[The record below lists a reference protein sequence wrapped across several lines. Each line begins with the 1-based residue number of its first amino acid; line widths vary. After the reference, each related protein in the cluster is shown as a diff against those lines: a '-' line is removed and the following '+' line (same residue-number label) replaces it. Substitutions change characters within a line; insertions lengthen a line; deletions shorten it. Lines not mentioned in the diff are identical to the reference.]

1 MTRSTAISMAKFFR
15 YLRLLTTKNLSRNL
29 NALDRV
35 WLIGK

>member
-1 MTRSTAISMAKFFR
+1 MTRSTAISMATFR

-35 WLIGK
+35 WLIG